1 MVNYHRSAGMDEA
14 GRGPMLGPMV
24 VCGVV
29 FDPEGCRQ
37 LDSINIRDSKMVTP
51 RRRFELY
58 DEIQEIAR
66 GIATRSIPASEI
78 DRKRKRGISLN
89 LIEAAAFGSIL
100 RELEPD
106 VVYIDAA
113 DVNPRRFGET
123 VFRLSDLRP
132 GQCKVVSEH
141 KADERY
147 KVVAAAS
154 IIAKVIRDRSI
165 ERLQTDFGDIGS
177 GYPGDPKSICFVRE
191 CAKARKIPPFVRQ
204 SWESVRVIIEEFGG
218 RQLKLDEI

>member
-1 MVNYHRSAGMDEA
+1 MKDYHRSAGMDEA

-37 LDSINIRDSKMVTP
+37 LDNSNVRDSKMVTP
-51 RRRFELY
+51 RQRLELY
-58 DEIQEIAR
+58 DKIQETAR
-66 GIATRSIPASEI
+66 GIAIRSIPAGEI

-89 LIEAAAFGSIL
+89 HIEAVAFGSIL
-100 RELEPD
+100 RELEPE
-106 VVYIDAA
+106 VAYMDAA
-113 DVNPRRFGET
+113 DVNSWRFGET
-123 VFRLSDLRP
+123 VFRLSGLRP

-154 IIAKVIRDRSI
+154 IIAKVIRDRFIKS
-165 ERLQTDFGDIGS
+165 LQTDFGDIGS
-177 GYPGDPKSICFVRE
+177 GYPGDPKSIRFVRE
-191 CAKARKIPPFVRQ
+191 CVKSRRIPPFVRQ

-218 RQLKLDEI
+218 RQLKLDEV